1 MAYSP
6 RDEESIIAS
15 IKNSD
20 VVVNLIGK
28 YYETKHLVPTRRA
41 DGSLS
46 RINYSYEDVN
56 VKIPETLARLSRE
69 AGVKSFIHMSA
80 LAADPESSS
89 RWARTK
95 AEGEAAVRQQF
106 PEAVR
111 TISFISIYFSSH
123 IFLFTRTF

>member
-6 RDEESIIAS
+6 RDEESIVAS

-20 VVVNLIGK
+20 VVINLIGK
-28 YYETKHLVPTRRA
+28 HYETKHLVPTRRA

-46 RINYSYEDVN
+46 RINYTYEDVN
-56 VKIPETLARLSRE
+56 VTIPQTLARLSRE

-80 LAADPESSS
+80 LAADSASSS

-95 AEGEAAVRQQF
+95 AEGEVAVRKEF
-106 PEAVR
+106 PEAVSKYVCCR
-111 TISFISIYFSSH
+111 TIYPSLFYSS
-123 IFLFTRTF
+123 